1 MITIKK
7 PTAKTTAKHIGTKLP
22 AEDLNK
28 INRLV
33 EAGIYMA
40 QEKAV

>member
-7 PTAKTTAKHIGTKLP
+7 TLLETSKHIGTKLP

-28 INRLV
+28 INEKL
-33 EAGIYMA
+33 EKI
-40 QEKAV
+40 QEKNSY